1 MHIKFKPSL
10 TVRLP
15 TREPSNSDM
24 KIKNLPVVLSLS
36 GALLISACWSSETK
50 NRNDRPLPSSTVSET
65 NKSPSNNSKTPDS
78 VSNKMSENTI
88 DPPKSGGYS
97 ANLPGGFNQP
107 TDAVGQRI
115 LKDYGALFVA
125 RGGAVPPNTV
135 IFKNEAEVSAYQASL
150 SKSSESIGGFNI
162 ELQAAAMKAL
172 KEAIAENVTITP
184 NGADSAKRDYAGT
197 VTNWASRVNPGL
209 THWVGKGRMTEAE
222 AAKIR
227 QMSPFEQV
235 PEIFRLESQGI
246 FFSKDLSKSIVYS
259 VAPPG
264 TSQHLSMLALDVK
277 EHGDARVRAVLA
289 KHGWFQTVV
298 SDLPHFTYLGVPENQ
313 LTGLGLKKV
322 TDGGRDFWVPSL

>member
-1 MHIKFKPSL
+1 MGFRAAN
-10 TVRLP
+10 RLL
-15 TREPSNSDM
+15 NFM
-24 KIKNLPVVLSLS
+24 KLKNTAIIFGLIGCATFS
-36 GALLISACWSSETK
+36 GCWSSETK
-50 NRNDRPLPSSTVSET
+50 NKSNSGTSPTVSSTASDT
-65 NKSPSNNSKTPDS
+65 NKNSSNTSKNGETTNNTKTLDTPPT
-78 VSNKMSENTI
+78 EI
-88 DPPKSGGYS
+88 KSGGYT
-97 ANLPGGFNQP
+97 ANLPSGFVQP

-135 IFKNEAEVSAYQASL
+135 IFKSESEVSAFQASL
-150 SKSSESIGGFNI
+150 SKSSETIGGFNI

-172 KEAIAENVTITP
+172 KEAIAEASFSITP

-209 THWVGKGRMTEAE
+209 THWVGKGRITEAE
-222 AAKIR
+222 ASKIH
-227 QMSPFEQV
+227 QLSPFEQV
-235 PEIFRLESQGI
+235 PEIFKFESQGI

-277 EHGDARVRAVLA
+277 EHGDSKVRDMLN

-298 SDLPHFTYLGVPENQ
+298 SDLPHFTYLGVPESQ
-313 LTGLGLKKV
+313 LSGLGLKKV
-322 TDGGRDFWVPSL
+322 TDGGRDFWVPSI

>member
-1 MHIKFKPSL
+1 
-10 TVRLP
+10 
-15 TREPSNSDM
+15 M
-24 KIKNLPVVLSLS
+24 KIKNLLLVLSLPCCFVAS
-36 GALLISACWSSETK
+36 SCWSSDSK
-50 NRNDRPLPSSTVSET
+50 NTRSTTYNNAAPSATAAET
-65 NKSPSNNSKTPDS
+65 NKNQANNSKSGDS
-78 VSNKMSENTI
+78 NTNKMVDTPTTEI
-88 DPPKSGGYS
+88 KSGGYT
-97 ANLPGGFNQP
+97 ANLPSGFNQP

-115 LKDYGALFVA
+115 LKDYGAVFVA
-125 RGGAVPPNTV
+125 RGGAIPPNTT
-135 IFKNEAEVSAYQASL
+135 IFKNEAEVASFQSSL
-150 SKSSESIGGFNI
+150 SKSSETVGGFNI

-172 KEAIAENVTITP
+172 KEAMAEAKQNNVNITP

-227 QMSPFEQV
+227 AMSPFEQV

-277 EHGDARVRAVLA
+277 EHGDAKARAVLA

-298 SDLPHFTYLGVPENQ
+298 SDLPHFTFLGVAENQ
-313 LTGLGLKKV
+313 LSGLGLKKV
-322 TDGGRDFWVPSL
+322 SDSGRDYWVPSL